1 MRVFAPFHFHETSF
15 QLFSRLVFRGGR
27 AQRQEARY
35 KPKSVTD
42 CARSARVAGLALSG
56 YIQSETLLLA
66 WLIQGVTR

>member
-15 QLFSRLVFRGGR
+15 QLFRRRIFGGGR
-27 AQRQEARY
+27 TRRRQARY